1 MVMMILVN
9 KIKSEIATEQEE
21 ELHQPQ
27 NVVLDIVEENAE
39 CWVSA

>member
-1 MVMMILVN
+1 MVMMVLVN

-21 ELHQPQ
+21 ELHQPR
-27 NVVLDIVEENAE
+27 NAVLDIVEENAE